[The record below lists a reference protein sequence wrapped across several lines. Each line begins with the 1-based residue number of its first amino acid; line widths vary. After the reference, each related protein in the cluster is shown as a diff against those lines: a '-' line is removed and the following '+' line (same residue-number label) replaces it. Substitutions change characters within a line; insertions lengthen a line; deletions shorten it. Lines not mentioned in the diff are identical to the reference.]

1 MRTPPSMPTR
11 LIDQMNDTA
20 FRPERVRRPREQ
32 VEHQMR
38 SAILSGEFKV
48 GERLPS
54 EAELAKAFGV
64 SRSTIRE
71 ALHALKT
78 SGLITTTPGATGG
91 SFVEGVDH
99 HSLAERFGEALA
111 NVVQLG
117 TLSYE
122 EVADVRRLL
131 EIPAARLAAQ
141 NRRPEDLN
149 KLNDLIEHE
158 KNAEAGDPEVPALNA
173 SFHRVVADASGN
185 RMLAALVSALHRV
198 TLPLSSIETSAALGR
213 ESVNQHIRIA
223 TAVRES
229 DPTAAEI
236 AMTEH
241 LEYLREHVSRAAE
254 LGRRSSVEAGSDR
267 PPVDD
272 APVRGDS
279 RRELSTGNR

>member
-1 MRTPPSMPTR
+1 MRDR
-11 LIDQMNDTA
+11 LIEQMNDTV

-38 SAILSGEFKV
+38 SAILSGEFKA

-64 SRSTIRE
+64 SRSTVRE

-117 TLSYE
+117 TLSYA

-131 EIPAARLAAQ
+131 EIPSARLAAE
-141 NRRPEDLN
+141 NRRPEHLDQLH
-149 KLNDLIEHE
+149 DVIEKE
-158 KNAEAGDPEVPALNA
+158 KTVAVSDPEVPALNA
-173 SFHRVVADASGN
+173 SFHRVLADASGN

-198 TLPLSSIETSAALGR
+198 TLPLSYIETSAALGR
-213 ESVNQHIRIA
+213 ESVIQHIRIA
-223 TAVRES
+223 SAVRER
-229 DPTAAEI
+229 DPDAAEA
-236 AMTEH
+236 AMTAH
-241 LEYLREHVSRAAE
+241 LEYLREHVTRAEQLHREGADTAPDRAA
-254 LGRRSSVEAGSDR
+254 
-267 PPVDD
+267 VDVD
-272 APVRGDS
+272 AIPGKSRLKQPVRHP
-279 RRELSTGNR
+279 

>member
-1 MRTPPSMPTR
+1 
-11 LIDQMNDTA
+11 MNDTA

-111 NVVQLG
+111 NVVQ
-117 TLSYE
+117 
-122 EVADVRRLL
+122 
-131 EIPAARLAAQ
+131 
-141 NRRPEDLN
+141 
-149 KLNDLIEHE
+149 
-158 KNAEAGDPEVPALNA
+158 
-173 SFHRVVADASGN
+173 
-185 RMLAALVSALHRV
+185 
-198 TLPLSSIETSAALGR
+198 
-213 ESVNQHIRIA
+213 
-223 TAVRES
+223 
-229 DPTAAEI
+229 
-236 AMTEH
+236 
-241 LEYLREHVSRAAE
+241 
-254 LGRRSSVEAGSDR
+254 
-267 PPVDD
+267 
-272 APVRGDS
+272 
-279 RRELSTGNR
+279 